1 MNQKPARGAN
11 RKLLGVLGLVIG
23 IGVVIAALSSNTGAG
38 ILSFVPYLLI
48 LACPLMMLV
57 MMGSMGSMS
66 HNHLTPNEQRDN
78 IHDALPDLRGLSRE
92 EQVRGLRGELS
103 RMAWR
108 QEALRHDLDQLEAEQ
123 KAEPVADAEQH
134 TGGVGNPG
142 QNFTR
147 VREG

>member
-1 MNQKPARGAN
+1 MNHRHARGAN
-11 RKLLGVLGLVIG
+11 RKLLGVLGIVIG
-23 IGVVIAALSSNTGAG
+23 IGVVIAALSSTTGAG

-78 IHDALPDLRGLSRE
+78 IDDALPDLRGLARE
-92 EQVRGLRGELS
+92 EQVRVLRGELS

-123 KAEPVADAEQH
+123 KAEPVADAEQP
-134 TGGVGNPG
+134 TIG
-142 QNFTR
+142 R
-147 VREG
+147 R